1 MGRSIEDILVDYK
14 NCTYEIIEVLKE
26 EDTDSLSSKID
37 KRQSILDELIC
48 ETSKKNE
55 AKELYKKL
63 NVGEVDGEAK
73 KLMEKK
79 ALLMKE
85 KLKSISR
92 NRAANSAY
100 GRGINSPKIFSK
112 KI

>member
-1 MGRSIEDILVDYK
+1 MGRSIEDMLVDYK
-14 NCTYEIIEVLKE
+14 NCTYEIIELLKE
-26 EDTDSLSSKID
+26 EDIDSLSYKID
-37 KRQSILDELIC
+37 KRQFILDELIC

-63 NVGEVDGEAK
+63 NVREVESEAEELMK
-73 KLMEKK
+73 KKSSLI
-79 ALLMKE
+79 KE
-85 KLKSISR
+85 KLNDISK

-100 GRGINSPKIFSK
+100 GGGISSPKIFSK